1 MEIKLKKRYKYAGDV
16 YAELIKN
23 EFTPSYVSEL
33 IDKVPDADVA
43 PVVHGKWRVSEYE
56 FLDCSVC
63 GESMYTGC
71 NSTKEAIILAKHWK
85 KYCPNCGAKMDLEG

>member
-23 EFTPSYVSEL
+23 AFTPSYASEL

-43 PVVHGKWRVSEYE
+43 HVVHGKWEYKE
-56 FLDCSVC
+56 EWGRLVTYTCSIC
-63 GESMYTGC
+63 GQMLT
-71 NSTKEAIILAKHWK
+71 TKHGRNGN
-85 KYCPNCGAKMDLEG
+85 YCPNCGAKMDLEG

>member
-23 EFTPSYVSEL
+23 AFTPSYVSEL

-43 PVVHGKWRVSEYE
+43 PVVHGKWISRVYIDTCGADWTSYC
-56 FLDCSVC
+56 CSLC
-63 GESMYTGC
+63 GRIEIK
-71 NSTKEAIILAKHWK
+71 KEP
-85 KYCPNCGAKMDLEG
+85 YCHCGAKMDLEV